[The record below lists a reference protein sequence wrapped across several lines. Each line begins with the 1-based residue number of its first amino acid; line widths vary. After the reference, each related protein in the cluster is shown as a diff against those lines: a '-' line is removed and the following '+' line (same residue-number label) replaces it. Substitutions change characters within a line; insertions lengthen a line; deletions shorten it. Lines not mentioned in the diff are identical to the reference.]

1 VNVAILPAGEDPD
14 TYVRKHGGRAYGE
27 RLRHSQPY
35 LEYLL
40 DRSAAGHDLNTD
52 EGRVKFLNEMLPI
65 AGRIPDVAMRDL
77 FADRLAH
84 KTRVTEDVVRA
95 QIRRAVSQKQT
106 TFSPRELPNLG
117 QVTKAEKGLI
127 WLLIHD
133 SDRALAAL
141 MALEPMDLKG
151 LSAGSVLDLARKLN
165 EDRGFSPAALLE
177 RLTMAE
183 ANLVTAI
190 ASEREPHVH
199 DAEGCVHVIR
209 RLRCERERAAIQS
222 EIDRLQAQGAA
233 ERAVEIDAL
242 LTRKRLLLQQMNALI
257 ES

>member
-1 VNVAILPAGEDPD
+1 
-14 TYVRKHGGRAYGE
+14 
-27 RLRHSQPY
+27 
-35 LEYLL
+35 
-40 DRSAAGHDLNTD
+40 
-52 EGRVKFLNEMLPI
+52 
-65 AGRIPDVAMRDL
+65 
-77 FADRLAH
+77 
-84 KTRVTEDVVRA
+84 
-95 QIRRAVSQKQT
+95 
-106 TFSPRELPNLG
+106 
-117 QVTKAEKGLI
+117 
-127 WLLIHD
+127 
-133 SDRALAAL
+133 